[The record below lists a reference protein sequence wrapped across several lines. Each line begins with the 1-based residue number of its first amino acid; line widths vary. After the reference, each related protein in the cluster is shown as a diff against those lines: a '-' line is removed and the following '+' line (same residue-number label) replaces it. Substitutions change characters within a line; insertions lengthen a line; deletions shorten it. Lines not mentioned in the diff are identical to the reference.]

1 MKQVLHSRMKSN
13 KTDGVL
19 IVAGQ
24 QASFSKIRAFLVGVG
39 EGGGER
45 PENKF
50 QIKFKIS
57 MQIAEV
63 AFFLNNYLDGIIDEP
78 LQCGESTNHDDP
90 GSKTGPHSGESKILC
105 GRSNC

>member
-1 MKQVLHSRMKSN
+1 M
-13 KTDGVL
+13 GVL

-50 QIKFKIS
+50 QIKFKMSIQKS
-57 MQIAEV
+57 R
-63 AFFLNNYLDGIIDEP
+63 FSSIIT
-78 LQCGESTNHDDP
+78 LTES
-90 GSKTGPHSGESKILC
+90 
-105 GRSNC
+105 

>member
-1 MKQVLHSRMKSN
+1 M
-13 KTDGVL
+13 GVL
-19 IVAGQ
+19 IVAVQ

-57 MQIAEV
+57 MQICRSHV
-63 AFFLNNYLDGIIDEP
+63 FPYLDGIIDEP
-78 LQCGESTNHDDP
+78 LQCGESTDHDDP
-90 GSKTGPHSGESKILC
+90 GSKTGPHSGESKIPS

>member
-1 MKQVLHSRMKSN
+1 MKSN

-24 QASFSKIRAFLVGVG
+24 QASFSKIRAFLVEVG

-50 QIKFKIS
+50 QIEIS
-57 MQIAEV
+57 I
-63 AFFLNNYLDGIIDEP
+63 
-78 LQCGESTNHDDP
+78 S
-90 GSKTGPHSGESKILC
+90 
-105 GRSNC
+105 

>member
-1 MKQVLHSRMKSN
+1 M
-13 KTDGVL
+13 GVL

-57 MQIAEV
+57 
-63 AFFLNNYLDGIIDEP
+63 
-78 LQCGESTNHDDP
+78 
-90 GSKTGPHSGESKILC
+90 K
-105 GRSNC
+105 